1 MCDITTTLFYE
12 TPKQP
17 SLRRPTNSSLLGQ
30 TPSPQLINS
39 LLASRS
45 DTKQGVN
52 FTQFLSMMGEHLFQL
67 DPEHELKEAFACFDE
82 GDKGYVSVSEMR
94 KALAEM
100 GDRMDD
106 AEVGVASLA
115 SRRGWVDDRAG
126 WS

>member
-1 MCDITTTLFYE
+1 
-12 TPKQP
+12 
-17 SLRRPTNSSLLGQ
+17 
-30 TPSPQLINS
+30 LIDS

-45 DTKQGVN
+45 GTKQGVN

-106 AEVGVASLA
+106 AEVGVVSLA
-115 SRRGWVDDRAG
+115 TPADAAG
-126 WS
+126 WMTGRVGADPLARLTDCSMAHSQIDRGGSIMSNLPKSFE